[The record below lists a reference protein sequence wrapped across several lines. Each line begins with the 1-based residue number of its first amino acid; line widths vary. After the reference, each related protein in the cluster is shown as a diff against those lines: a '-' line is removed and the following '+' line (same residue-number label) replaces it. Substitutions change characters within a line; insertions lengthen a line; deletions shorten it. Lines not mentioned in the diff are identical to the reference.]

1 MGPAVFDYVAATSVA
16 EAVKFLA
23 DHRGEAKVVAGGHS
37 LIPLMKLRLASPAY
51 LVDIG
56 RIPGL
61 AGISE
66 SNGTVR
72 IGALATHHDVEE
84 SPIIRERV
92 PVLAEAAAQIGDLQV
107 RNKGTIGGSLAH
119 ADPAADYPA
128 ALLAL
133 DAEISATGS
142 KGQRTLKVSDLFI
155 NLLTTALN
163 PDEIITEVRVPALT
177 GRNGSS
183 YQKFPHPASRYAVVG
198 VAAIIELSTSGNVE
212 RAAIGVTGAGAI
224 PVRASVAEAALTGKA
239 IDDVALGQAG
249 DRAAE
254 AIKDPLSDLH
264 ASAEY
269 RRHLVRE
276 LAIRAIRVAAQ
287 RAMDM

>member
-177 GRNGSS
+177 GRTGSS

-198 VAAIIELSTSGNVE
+198 VAAVIEISTSGNVE

>member
-155 NLLTTALN
+155 NL
-163 PDEIITEVRVPALT
+163 VRVPALT